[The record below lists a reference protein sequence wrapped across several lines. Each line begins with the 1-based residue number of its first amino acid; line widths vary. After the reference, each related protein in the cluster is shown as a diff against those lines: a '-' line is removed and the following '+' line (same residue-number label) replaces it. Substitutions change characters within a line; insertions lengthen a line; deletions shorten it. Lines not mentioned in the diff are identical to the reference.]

1 MSDPVHL
8 TGSQNLDSN
17 RTDSVKNQP
26 VGYFENRKVIDKNST
41 SFKGL
46 PEKVRSGFSFAR
58 SFGRILRAVKE
69 GVGAFFNGIGTFFKK
84 HFGGQSEAPTVQ
96 AQVGTGH
103 VSAGKSVKS
112 VELKQPSGAIG
123 SITQTNVSDMKPTET
138 TVPPKPQVPHDEKKS
153 ISEPSANDGKIVPPK
168 TTVSEEVSPQPAVSQ
183 ASASQKEEEQ
193 DVSVGLSKPKS
204 DRSDSLNT
212 VESNTSEVEKK
223 TASEVTS
230 TQSTASVKKDIAST
244 APKYKLVDVPGN
256 GNCGI
261 YAVLVGMGSI
271 NPSEFGKP
279 THPDQGPHPQA
290 NAVQEQKVGELRK
303 KSAEIAH
310 KALGSRYSLEELK
323 NMNEKELSNKEK
335 KIKNL
340 LEMDSSVSE
349 DNMKFVTE
357 AIQKPIMVHVFRGN
371 FCSKTLFEVGKDG
384 QYWDNVYG
392 NEVYPEIKASE
403 DTIHLYLSNGHYQL
417 MVPD

>member
-1 MSDPVHL
+1 MSDPIHL

-26 VGYFENRKVIDKNST
+26 VVYFENREVIDKNST

-58 SFGRILRAVKE
+58 SFGRVLRAVKE

-96 AQVGTGH
+96 AQVEMD
-103 VSAGKSVKS
+103 KSS
-112 VELKQPSGAIG
+112 S
-123 SITQTNVSDMKPTET
+123 
-138 TVPPKPQVPHDEKKS
+138 
-153 ISEPSANDGKIVPPK
+153 
-168 TTVSEEVSPQPAVSQ
+168 
-183 ASASQKEEEQ
+183 
-193 DVSVGLSKPKS
+193 
-204 DRSDSLNT
+204 
-212 VESNTSEVEKK
+212 
-223 TASEVTS
+223 
-230 TQSTASVKKDIAST
+230 
-244 APKYKLVDVPGN
+244 PKYKLVDVPGN

-261 YAVLVGMGSI
+261 YAVLVGMGALDS
-271 NPSEFGKP
+271 SEFRKP
-279 THPDQGPHPQA
+279 THPDQGPHPLA

-384 QYWDNVYG
+384 QYWDNMYG